1 MRSSMPNVIQASAVI
16 GTTLPPQLQL
26 WLTLWLSRLEVISAV
41 KRPGLFQLSLVN
53 PVANRKHAF

>member
-1 MRSSMPNVIQASAVI
+1 MPNVIQASAVI